1 MATEDIFFHWDEANC
16 HEEFEQLFREC
27 FNTGS
32 REGLLKEKS
41 YGWRSER
48 EYLLATARNRAGKLV
63 GALAFYPR
71 RFKKDEKILNGLEV
85 ADVMV
90 SPDYRGHS
98 IFSKLIRLALSR
110 LHSLQSFD
118 FLLGFPNPA
127 ALPGWKKC
135 KIGPIEDCQSFFA
148 PLAAGNALARK
159 RPKLRFLK
167 APANAISSLSNAV
180 RPMNPK
186 GSLLEIR
193 PMSDK
198 SERGLPH
205 YNKSL
210 FFTELTDAERSQRYA
225 YGQAIGIN
233 TDYVIAE
240 VAINGERA
248 LAAIIGL
255 HDGRNARIYELI
267 CPDLNKVPPALSCLR
282 RNISKEMRNLNGIEL
297 EQISLDLPVAPDLFA
312 DLIRKAGFWKRAPT
326 AKVFFHPLSPAA
338 QEHIHD
344 YRDLVC
350 QIGDSDAP

>member
-1 MATEDIFFHWDEANC
+1 MDTEDIFFHWDEVDC

-32 REGLLKEKS
+32 REGLLKKKS

-48 EYLLATARNRAGKLV
+48 EYLLATARNRSGKLV

-71 RFKKDEKILNGLEV
+71 RFRKDEKVLNGLEV

-90 SPDYRGHS
+90 SPHYRGHS

-127 ALPGWKKC
+127 ALPGWEKC
-135 KIGPIEDCQSFFA
+135 EVGPIEDCQSFFV

-159 RPKLRFLK
+159 RPKLHFLK
-167 APANAISSLSNAV
+167 GTTNAISSLINAI

-186 GSLLEIR
+186 DSFLEVR
-193 PMSDK
+193 PMFAK
-198 SERGLPH
+198 SARGLPH
-205 YNKSL
+205 HNSNL

-233 TDYVIAE
+233 TNYIIAE

-267 CPDLNKVPPALSCLR
+267 CPDLDKITPALSCLR
-282 RNISKEMRNLNGIEL
+282 RNISKAMRNLNGTEL
-297 EQISLDLPVAPDLFA
+297 EQISLDLPVAPDFFTE
-312 DLIRKAGFWKRAPT
+312 LIRKAGFWKRTPT

-338 QEHIHD
+338 QKHIHD
-344 YRDLVC
+344 NRDLVC